1 MVAPLAQSPIVAILK
16 LDRVFD
22 ESPSGIIFL
31 LMSFGTSEYDPIAVY
46 SFDLQRF
53 VVEMLAWRAM
63 SRAARTPC
71 FLAIWV
77 VVKWR
82 NRCGWT
88 SFQSIIPALLA

>member
-46 SFDLQRF
+46 SFDLHRF
-53 VVEMLAWRAM
+53 VTLYGIF
-63 SRAARTPC
+63 
-71 FLAIWV
+71 FLTVASSSCRIPF
-77 VVKWR
+77 
-82 NRCGWT
+82 
-88 SFQSIIPALLA
+88 SELEIFQERLRP